1 MKKVDFRKI
10 EIESISGEMET
21 VDVSKVLGNA
31 LYPQGKTFEVV
42 GLARS
47 IWKNGEVELTDEDVK
62 TLQDYVPQM
71 FSYIVSTAILN
82 AIK

>member
-10 EIESISGEMET
+10 EIETISGEMET

-31 LYPQGKTFEVV
+31 LYPQGKTWEVV
-42 GLARS
+42 ELARH
-47 IWKNGEVELTDEDVK
+47 IWKDGEVELTDEDVK
-62 TLQDYVPQM
+62 TLQEYVPQM
-71 FSYIVSTAILN
+71 FPYIVSTAILN